1 VSDLDSATDR
11 SVSTQ
16 QRKMNKNWD
25 ALFNSV
31 SLLPL
36 TQIMIAMRI
45 LRKTKQATVRTE
57 FSTGYCNFLHL
68 NAQKNENTKSQSF
81 SKFLLTPV

>member
-1 VSDLDSATDR
+1 
-11 SVSTQ
+11 
-16 QRKMNKNWD
+16 MN
-25 ALFNSV
+25 NS
-31 SLLPL
+31 SLV
-36 TQIMIAMRI
+36 IAMRI